1 MQKQS
6 GITFATHGG
15 TALLGDLYMPDGP
28 GPFPAMVVAHGGGW
42 QLGSRA
48 AYQGWGNYLA
58 AAGIALFAVDYRL
71 CKKDQKS
78 YPEAVHDVRAA
89 VQYLRGS
96 AADLKIDAKRIG
108 LWGDSAG
115 AQLAALVAL
124 AGDAPIF
131 AEGPL
136 AKDGRGD
143 PFGSVS
149 TKVKCCVGLYGVYD
163 LAAQWQHDLAS
174 RPGDQIT
181 EKFLGAAPIDDR
193 KLYFDASPLSYVT
206 RANNQTAF
214 FIAYGTED
222 DIVDVE
228 TQSKAFVLALKQ
240 TGTFV
245 RTAIAQG
252 APHYW
257 GSEPLDEPGSYAAFL
272 APRLKRFLAERL

>member
-1 MQKQS
+1 MQKQT
-6 GITFATHGG
+6 GISFATHDG
-15 TALLGDLYMPDGP
+15 TALLGDLYLPEGP
-28 GPFPAMVVAHGGGW
+28 GPFPAMIVVHGGGW
-42 QLGSRA
+42 QLGTRA
-48 AYQGWGNYLA
+48 GYAGWGNYLA
-58 AAGIALFAVDYRL
+58 GAGIALFAVDYRL
-71 CKKDQKS
+71 CNKERKS

-96 AADLKIDAKRIG
+96 AADLRIDPKRIG

-124 AGDAPIF
+124 AGDGPLF
-131 AEGPL
+131 AEGT
-136 AKDGRGD
+136 RGD
-143 PFGSVS
+143 AFGAVS
-149 TKVKCCVGLYGVYD
+149 TKVKCCIGLYGVYD
-163 LAAQWQHDLAS
+163 MAAQWQHDLVE

-214 FIAYGTED
+214 FIAYGTQD
-222 DIVDVE
+222 DIVDVK
-228 TQSKAFVLALKQ
+228 TQSEAFVLALKQ

>member
-1 MQKQS
+1 MPKQS
-6 GITFATHGG
+6 GITYATHDGV
-15 TALLGDLYMPDGP
+15 ALLGDLYMPEGP
-28 GPFPAMVVAHGGGW
+28 GPFPALVVVHGGGW
-42 QLGSRA
+42 QLGTRN
-48 AYQGWGNYLA
+48 AYQGWGAHLA
-58 AAGIALFAVDYRL
+58 AAGYALFAVDYRL
-71 CKKDQKS
+71 CKPEQKS

-89 VQYLRGS
+89 VQYVRGS
-96 AADLKIDAKRIG
+96 AADLKIDPKRIG

-124 AGDAPIF
+124 AGDQPLF
-131 AEGPL
+131 AEGTR
-136 AKDGRGD
+136 AD
-143 PFGSVS
+143 PFGAVS
-149 TKVKCCVGLYGVYD
+149 TKVKCCIGLYGVYD
-163 LAAQWQHDLAS
+163 MAAQWQHDLVG
-174 RPGDQIT
+174 RPKDQIT
-181 EKFLGAAPIDDR
+181 ERFLGAAPIDDR
-193 KLYFDASPLSYVT
+193 KIYFESSPLSYVT

-228 TQSKAFVLALKQ
+228 TQSKAFVTALKQ
-240 TGTFV
+240 TGSFV

>member
-1 MQKQS
+1 MPKQS

-15 TALLGDLYMPDGP
+15 TALPGDLYTPDGP
-28 GPFPAMVVAHGGGW
+28 GPFPAMVVVHGGGW
-42 QLGSRA
+42 QQGTRN
-48 AYQGWGNYLA
+48 AYQGWGNHLA
-58 AAGIALFAVDYRL
+58 GAGIALFAVDYRL
-71 CKKDQKS
+71 CKKEQKT

-96 AADLKIDAKRIG
+96 AADLKIDPKRIG

-124 AGDAPIF
+124 AGDAPLF
-131 AEGPL
+131 AEGT
-136 AKDGRGD
+136 RGD
-143 PFGSVS
+143 PFGGVS

-206 RANNQTAF
+206 RANNSTAF

-240 TGTFV
+240 TGTYV

-257 GSEPLDEPGSYAAFL
+257 GSEPLDEPTSFAAFL